1 MTKPHMSKVLLCLIA
16 ALSVWSVS
24 AVSVS
29 AEQGSRKSKRA
40 ERAEAAAAKRADAKT
55 DANAKVDLNTAG
67 EKELDGLPGVGPATA
82 KKIIAG
88 RPYTSV
94 EDLSKAGVSARTI
107 KEIAPLVSVSGG
119 AAARNMPAAG
129 SARQTNPTAGSQAAP
144 AAPARTMPA
153 NPAPANSAPA
163 NSAPANSSRENAGT
177 RAASPDEAGPGTVW
191 VNTSTKV
198 YHRQG
203 DRWYGKTKAGKYMTE
218 QEAIKAGY
226 RASKTGP
233 KE

>member
-1 MTKPHMSKVLLCLIA
+1 MTKPHISKVLRCLIA
-16 ALSVWSVS
+16 ALSVLSVS

-129 SARQTNPTAGSQAAP
+129 SAGQTNPTAGSQAAP

-163 NSAPANSSRENAGT
+163 NSTREKTGT

-226 RASKTGP
+226 RASKKGP

>member
-1 MTKPHMSKVLLCLIA
+1 MTKPHISKVLLCLIA
-16 ALSVWSVS
+16 ALSVWS

-40 ERAEAAAAKRADAKT
+40 ERAEAAAAKRADAKSDTKT
-55 DANAKVDLNTAG
+55 DTKAKVDLNTAG
-67 EKELDGLPGVGPATA
+67 EKELDALPGVGPATA

-94 EDLSKAGVSARTI
+94 EELSKAGVSARTI
-107 KEIAPLVSVSGG
+107 KKIVPLVSVSGG
-119 AAARNMPAAG
+119 ATARTMPAAG
-129 SARQTNPTAGSQAAP
+129 SARQANPTAGSHAAP
-144 AAPARTMPA
+144 AVPARSMPEKA
-153 NPAPANSAPA
+153 TPANSAPA
-163 NSAPANSSRENAGT
+163 NSTREKAGT
-177 RAASPDEAGPGTVW
+177 RAASPDEAGPGMVW

-203 DRWYGKTKAGKYMTE
+203 DRWYGKTKEGKYMTE
-218 QEAIKAGY
+218 EEAIQAGY
-226 RASKTGP
+226 RASKNGP

>member
-1 MTKPHMSKVLLCLIA
+1 MTKPHISKVLLCLIA
-16 ALSVWSVS
+16 ALSIFSVS

-40 ERAEAAAAKRADAKT
+40 ERAEAAAAKRADAKADT
-55 DANAKVDLNTAG
+55 NAKVDLNTAS
-67 EKELDGLPGVGPATA
+67 EKELDRLPGVGPATA
-82 KKIIAG
+82 KKIVAG
-88 RPYTSV
+88 RPYNSV

-107 KEIAPLVSVSGG
+107 KEIAPLVMTSGG
-119 AAARNMPAAG
+119 TAARNTSAASPDGAANPA
-129 SARQTNPTAGSQAAP
+129 STSQAAP
-144 AAPARTMPA
+144 TAPARSMPK
-153 NPAPANSAPA
+153 NRAPQNTTPDNTGAS
-163 NSAPANSSRENAGT
+163 
-177 RAASPDEAGPGTVW
+177 AASRGEAGPGMVW

-203 DRWYGKTKAGKYMTE
+203 DRWYGKTKEGKYMTE

-226 RASKTGP
+226 RASKNGP